1 MANLP
6 DGKRRYVTNKVFN
19 VPTTSG
25 GFQKDYYQ
33 ASFNNPNEASAT
45 TYEGTVAPGDS
56 GGPIF
61 LETINNGVASY
72 QFLGAACCISLV
84 NGILNDW
91 WRIHRGLIYLIHEL
105 NLYGTAAYWSDIRN
119 FLN

>member
-1 MANLP
+1 ML
-6 DGKRRYVTNKVFN
+6 N
-19 VPTTSG
+19 VPTNLG
-25 GFQKDYYQ
+25 PYQKDYYQ
-33 ASFNNPNEASAT
+33 ASFTNPNEASAT

-84 NGILNDW
+84 NGV
-91 WRIHRGLIYLIHEL
+91 GG
-105 NLYGTAAYWSDIRN
+105 LYGTTASWSDVRN
-119 FLN
+119 FSQLNWFGTSDAIENLHIRSRR